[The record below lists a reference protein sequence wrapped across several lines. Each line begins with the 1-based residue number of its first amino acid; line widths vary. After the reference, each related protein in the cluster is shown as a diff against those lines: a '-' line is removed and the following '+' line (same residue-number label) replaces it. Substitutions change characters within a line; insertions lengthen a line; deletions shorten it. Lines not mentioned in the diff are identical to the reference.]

1 MSHFGFAQSNTCF
14 MTEMLTSKDNQPVNK
29 VIQEIDKHGNVLS
42 KETIQYFDGTG
53 VSSKVLFQYNAQRK
67 PTKTEYYFKNQLT
80 RTINKQFDQSGNLLS
95 EYESSK
101 GQINVRSIKV
111 DNKLEQVF
119 LNADGT
125 ISAKNV
131 SEINP
136 TSQVITKYNAQNN
149 ITSLEQK
156 IISTSGKVVE
166 NRFEDYLGK
175 VKKKE
180 KFQYNSRNDLI
191 RKEDYLNDVLESY
204 TVYDYSENLLT
215 KLTAFTKKG
224 TEDYR
229 IEYKYTGVN
238 QIEILSYY
246 RNDLTGRISKDY
258 DINGNCIK
266 ETSYTRNDKIINET
280 TYKYLC
286 NQ

>member
-1 MSHFGFAQSNTCF
+1 MSHFAFAQSNACF

-29 VIQEIDKHGNVLS
+29 VIQEIDKYGNVLA

-95 EYESSK
+95 ESESSK

-119 LNADGT
+119 LNVDGT

-166 NRFEDYLGK
+166 NQFEDYLGK

-191 RKEDYLNDVLESY
+191 RKEDYINDVLESY

-229 IEYKYTGVN
+229 VEYKYTGVN
-238 QIEILSYY
+238 QTEILSYY
-246 RNDLTGRISKDY
+246 RNELTGRISKDY

-266 ETSYTRNDKIINET
+266 ETSYSRNDKIINET